1 MSDAEA
7 IATAA
12 LAAAVP
18 ATTEGYASWHDEVWD
33 KVAGMAGFELVAMD
47 PIAPD
52 AVSCR
57 LKLPSEALSCCKIV
71 ALTEGGNGEFFVTL
85 KKPEAQA

>member
-7 IATAA
+7 IAAAA
-12 LAAAVP
+12 LAAAAP
-18 ATTEGYASWHDEVWD
+18 ANTEGYASWHDEVWD
-33 KVAGMAGFELVAMD
+33 KVAGAGGFELVAMN

-57 LKLPSEALSCCKIV
+57 LKLPSEAIACCKIV
-71 ALTEGGNGEFFVTL
+71 ALTEGGNSELFVTL